1 MLASHGISR
10 LSSFEDW
17 SKGWLDYASARKQL
31 FVEGLRAGKLHQPS
45 THSDQ
50 KVAMLE
56 CLRRQRGCWSA
67 NQCAESTLV
76 LSCAKG
82 LRWIRRSWPNIG
94 SPCHSV
100 LCLLCYKNNWCILPQ
115 NKSGRELIKF
125 SNFRVVDTAKGCERR
140 LAYLC
145 VILSLSKLLLSNQN
159 FLVCATCASCTR
171 RKAWVALSEREQAY
185 NFLIFLYIFVL

>member
-56 CLRRQRGCWSA
+56 CFSA
-67 NQCAESTLV
+67 DSEVA
-76 LSCAKG
+76 G
-82 LRWIRRSWPNIG
+82 LRTNAGRALWFFHVPRG
-94 SPCHSV
+94 SDEYAV
-100 LCLLCYKNNWCILPQ
+100 LGP
-115 NKSGRELIKF
+115 
-125 SNFRVVDTAKGCERR
+125 T
-140 LAYLC
+140 
-145 VILSLSKLLLSNQN
+145 
-159 FLVCATCASCTR
+159 
-171 RKAWVALSEREQAY
+171 
-185 NFLIFLYIFVL
+185 